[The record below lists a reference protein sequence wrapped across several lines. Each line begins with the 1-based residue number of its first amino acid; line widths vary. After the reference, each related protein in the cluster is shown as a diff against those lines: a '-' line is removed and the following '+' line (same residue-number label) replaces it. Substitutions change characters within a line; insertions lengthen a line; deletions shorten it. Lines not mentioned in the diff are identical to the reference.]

1 MPPKE
6 SIRISVLKS
15 QTGKHL
21 LFQHAGIID
30 PSSTKRLRMSSTA
43 LTILHGGHRKV
54 MRIGANESMST
65 VVQVGAVVWLVVV
78 SQPAKGKVLRN
89 RQG

>member
-1 MPPKE
+1 
-6 SIRISVLKS
+6 
-15 QTGKHL
+15 
-21 LFQHAGIID
+21 
-30 PSSTKRLRMSSTA
+30 MSSTA